1 VTTAGGTSIVSTHE
15 DREIQG
21 QLERLE
27 ALIQGI
33 EELPDPTARAHARE
47 LVQSILG
54 FHGAALA
61 RLMDQIA
68 ETGGPGRA
76 LLEALAGDQPVSS
89 LLLLYGLHPHGLES
103 RVEQALERVRPYLRS
118 HGGNVELLGIAE
130 GVVRLRMLGSCNGCP
145 SSSLT
150 FKLAIEEAIYA
161 AAPDAAAI
169 EVEGVATTPAAVMP
183 QLVTLQPLT
192 GNNPR

>member
-1 VTTAGGTSIVSTHE
+1 VSTHE
-15 DREIQG
+15 EKEIQG

-27 ALIQGI
+27 VLIQDI

-54 FHGAALA
+54 FHGVALA
-61 RLMDQIA
+61 RLLDRIA
-68 ETGGPGRA
+68 EAGEPGRA

-89 LLLLYGLHPHGLES
+89 LLLLYGLHPHDLES
-103 RVEQALERVRPYLRS
+103 RVEHALERVRPYLRS

-145 SSSLT
+145 SSSMT

-169 EVEGVATTPAAVMP
+169 EVEGVAAVPAVVMP
-183 QLVTLQPLT
+183 QLVTLQPLNGKKT
-192 GNNPR
+192 R

>member
-1 VTTAGGTSIVSTHE
+1 VSTQE
-15 DREIQG
+15 DKEIQG

-27 ALIQGI
+27 VLIQDI

-54 FHGAALA
+54 FHGVVLA
-61 RLMDQIA
+61 RLLDRIV
-68 ETGGPGRA
+68 EIGEPGRT
-76 LLEALAGDQPVSS
+76 LLDALATDQPVSS
-89 LLLLYGLHPHGLES
+89 LLLLYGLHPHSLES
-103 RVEQALERVRPYLRS
+103 RVEHALERVRPYLRS

-130 GVVRLRMLGSCNGCP
+130 GVVRLRMLGSCNGCA

-161 AAPDAAAI
+161 AAPDAVAI
-169 EVEGVATTPAAVMP
+169 EVEGVAAAPAAIMP
-183 QLVTLQPLT
+183 QLVTLQPMIGKNT
-192 GNNPR
+192 Q